1 MNFDELRQLAFAAAH
16 AKKNA
21 PVAYSVSETEV
32 YSTSQVNEALARELH
47 DLAPDYRTY
56 QENKNTI
63 FRLIEEAIEEVLPE
77 RVMSQFERFAEIKN
91 VADGDKA
98 IFRIRISEAAR
109 KRAKT
114 FVTRVGIAGRYETFI
129 LDGYEMEIKTGAIG
143 TAVRVGFEDL
153 LEGRWTF
160 SDMIDLAVEGMD
172 EWIYNEI
179 ARQLEAAVANLPA
192 TNKADVAGFDEAT
205 MDELLAIAD
214 SYGHASIYCTF
225 EFAAKMLPAEGWVSD
240 NMRDQVWN
248 TGRLGNY
255 KGHTV
260 VILPQS
266 MTDET
271 NTMKVVDPAQAY
283 IMPNGQDSRP
293 VKIVFEGQTHVR
305 QVSDNDDWSQDIQY
319 FKKVGV
325 GVLWTNHWMSSHV
338 GQQQLANEPDP
349 QRVSFFSSVLR

>member
-1 MNFDELRQLAFAAAH
+1 MNFDELRKLAFAAARSQ
-16 AKKNA
+16 KNA

-32 YSTSQVNEALARELH
+32 YSASQVNEALQNEFRA
-47 DLAPDYRTY
+47 LAPDYRTY
-56 QENKNTI
+56 MENQNTI

-77 RVMSQFERFAEIKN
+77 RVMAQFERFAEIKT
-91 VADGDKA
+91 VADGDKS
-98 IFRIRISEAAR
+98 IFKIRISEAAR

-129 LDGYEMEIKTGAIG
+129 LDGYQMEVKTGAIG

-172 EWIYNEI
+172 EWIYQEI
-179 ARQLEAAVANLPA
+179 ANQLEAAVANLPA
-192 TNKADVAGFDEAT
+192 TNKAEVAGFDEAT

-214 SYGHASIYCTF
+214 SYGQASIYCTF
-225 EFAAKMLPAEGWVSD
+225 EFASKMVPAEGWVSND
-240 NMRDQVWN
+240 MKDELWRN
-248 TGRLGNY
+248 GRLANY

-283 IMPNGQDSRP
+283 IMPNGQDARP

-325 GVLWTNHWMSSHV
+325 GVLWTNHWMCSYRNTD
-338 GQQQLANEPDP
+338 LKKET
-349 QRVSFFSSVLR
+349 R

>member
-1 MNFDELRQLAFAAAH
+1 MNFDELRTLAFAAAH

-32 YSTSQVNEALARELH
+32 YSASQVNEAIQKELSA
-47 DLAPDYRTY
+47 LAPDHRTFE
-56 QENKNTI
+56 ENKNTI
-63 FRLIEEAIEEVLPE
+63 FRLIEETIEEVLPE
-77 RVMSQFERFAEIKN
+77 RVMAQFERFAEIKT

-98 IFRIRISEAAR
+98 VFKIRISEAAR

-129 LDGYEMEIKTGAIG
+129 LDGYQMEIKTGAIG
-143 TAVRVGFEDL
+143 TAVRVGFEDM

-172 EWIYNEI
+172 EWIYQEI
-179 ARQLEAAVANLPA
+179 ANQLEAAVANLPA
-192 TNKADVAGFDEAT
+192 TNKAEVAGFDET
-205 MDELLAIAD
+205 VMDELLAIAD
-214 SYGHASIYCTF
+214 SYGRSAIYCTQ
-225 EFAAKMLPAEGWVSD
+225 EFAAKMVPAEGWVSND
-240 NMRDQVWN
+240 MKDEMWRN
-248 TGRLGNY
+248 GRLANY
-255 KGHTV
+255 KGHNV

-283 IMPNGQDSRP
+283 IMPNGQDARP
-293 VKIVFEGQTHVR
+293 VKIVFEGQTHIR
-305 QVSDNDDWSQDIQY
+305 TVSDNDDWSQDIQY

-325 GVLWTNHWMSSHV
+325 GVLWTNHWMCSYRNTD
-338 GQQQLANEPDP
+338 LKKET
-349 QRVSFFSSVLR
+349 R